1 MTRHY
6 TFAGTQKC
14 CWEFQFISGKI
25 PYNLFIY
32 LFGQGQ
38 CTLMDIS
45 VHVPALAAKLMRKKR
60 RWWGV
65 HVCMCAC
72 VYVCVCVC
80 VREGFTEIQVAG
92 LHACLSALIMLMWTA
107 GAPQDVSCHYSPPG
121 ANKCGAVQCFL
132 NRLFPL
138 WEGRPQM
145 LCACV
150 CTCVCMFVGCLCA
163 LGHVYVKRGEVWTGV
178 RGSEGEQ
185 ISVYAWS
192 QQHASEVFLALFFNI
207 FSRDCFS
214 SGAIYAPLMY
224 FQIIYTCI
232 VMEMHMR
239 NMQTTST
246 RITAFSWLHL
256 KVHLH
261 GTWISQ
267 VINHFQ

>member
-6 TFAGTQKC
+6 TVAGTQKC

-65 HVCMCAC
+65 HVCL
-72 VYVCVCVC
+72 YVCVCVC

-150 CTCVCMFVGCLCA
+150 CTCICMFVGCLCA
-163 LGHVYVKRGEVWTGV
+163 LGHVMWSGGRYEQEC
-178 RGSEGEQ
+178 EGAKV
-185 ISVYAWS
+185 SK
-192 QQHASEVFLALFFNI
+192 FLCMHEANNMPP
-207 FSRDCFS
+207 R
-214 SGAIYAPLMY
+214 Y
-224 FQIIYTCI
+224 F
-232 VMEMHMR
+232 
-239 NMQTTST
+239 
-246 RITAFSWLHL
+246 
-256 KVHLH
+256 
-261 GTWISQ
+261 
-267 VINHFQ
+267 